1 MAAPTL
7 GNRLAKRPGDT
18 RCSRPRQWCGCRVSR
33 PEAMRIQLSE
43 TMRSHS
49 WTDPAAASTAW
60 PSAEIVAS
68 RSLMHLCR
76 PTNAGY
82 RWELTDFRVLL
93 TLSRS
98 VLRDLTVPRC
108 ALMVFFSRLSDFLCR
123 FTALR
128 RVSSRRSTVRNT
140 FCAAATLEAGGVA
153 DRLPRAP
160 RSAVAVL
167 ALRDR
172 VLGRVLVDFF
182 LLGVAAEGVRREV
195 RFLVLLLRADVAD
208 LVAMSLS
215 FYRTSLLAPRLETGP
230 DSDLPADQRTL
241 AVSPR
246 RSYFTVAQN
255 GHWCV
260 SSKLLMTWLPSGC
273 SDISLPA
280 GQSGWPSTLGEPE
293 ATNAA
298 Q

>member
-1 MAAPTL
+1 MAAPTPLSDVETPRRAPRRHPAVL
-7 GNRLAKRPGDT
+7 GR
-18 RCSRPRQWCGCRVSR
+18 RQWCGCRISR

-140 FCAAATLEAGGVA
+140 FCAAATLDAGGVA
-153 DRLPRAP
+153 DRLPRGAALGCRGHRRCETGFWAECWP
-160 RSAVAVL
+160 TFSCSAL
-167 ALRDR
+167 H
-172 VLGRVLVDFF
+172 
-182 LLGVAAEGVRREV
+182 AEGVRREV
-195 RFLVLLLRADVAD
+195 RFLVLLLRADVP
-208 LVAMSLS
+208 
-215 FYRTSLLAPRLETGP
+215 TW
-230 DSDLPADQRTL
+230 
-241 AVSPR
+241 SP
-246 RSYFTVAQN
+246 
-255 GHWCV
+255 
-260 SSKLLMTWLPSGC
+260 
-273 SDISLPA
+273 
-280 GQSGWPSTLGEPE
+280 
-293 ATNAA
+293 
-298 Q
+298 

>member
-1 MAAPTL
+1 MVRVPCFATRSDENSAVGDHAVAL
-7 GNRLAKRPGDT
+7 LDGSGSGVHSLAQRGD
-18 RCSRPRQWCGCRVSR
+18 RGVP
-33 PEAMRIQLSE
+33 I
-43 TMRSHS
+43 
-49 WTDPAAASTAW
+49 
-60 PSAEIVAS
+60 
-68 RSLMHLCR
+68 LMHLCR

-98 VLRDLTVPRC
+98 VLIDLTVPRC

-140 FCAAATLEAGGVA
+140 FCAAATLDAGGVA

-160 RSAVAVL
+160 RLAVAVS

-172 VLGRVLVDFF
+172 VLGRVLADFF

-215 FYRTSLLAPRLETGP
+215 FYRPGRHRGYTR
-230 DSDLPADQRTL
+230 RHHL

-280 GQSGWPSTLGEPE
+280 GQSGWASTLGEPE